1 MPTGEGSAEIRQE
14 FAWVKLR
21 KVSLWKLVLVVH
33 GLVESLHI
41 VTYCSTITSYYLLC
55 TCSRTIYLYTKMFY
69 LHHREFEQIDAAVC
83 EQLCQECQYAV
94 RVVNTLD
101 PRMSFPSTI
110 VFLISH
116 L

>member
-1 MPTGEGSAEIRQE
+1 MDLLNLCKSSHIVLPPHRIIS
-14 FAWVKLR
+14 
-21 KVSLWKLVLVVH
+21 SVLVH
-33 GLVESLHI
+33 EL
-41 VTYCSTITSYYLLC
+41 ST
-55 TCSRTIYLYTKMFY
+55 LYTKMFY